1 MMIPQFYRCFLLKI
15 ALFTCL
21 SLTLSGCGFHI
32 KENKEGLSAKFPKIY
47 IQSTDPYGDIM
58 RMVKIRL
65 LGAGVNVL
73 ASPSKDTTILNLSG
87 EQRSERMISL
97 NVQAQN
103 AEQEIGFVLAYSIQ
117 IPGYQPLSFTFNLY
131 RDFLDNPAQALAKSR
146 EAEQLTEEVREAAAN
161 NIIYTLQV
169 LNIHHAKKLKG
180 KNSKQEKTVNGVAQ

>member
-1 MMIPQFYRCFLLKI
+1 
-15 ALFTCL
+15 
-21 SLTLSGCGFHI
+21 
-32 KENKEGLSAKFPKIY
+32 
-47 IQSTDPYGDIM
+47 M